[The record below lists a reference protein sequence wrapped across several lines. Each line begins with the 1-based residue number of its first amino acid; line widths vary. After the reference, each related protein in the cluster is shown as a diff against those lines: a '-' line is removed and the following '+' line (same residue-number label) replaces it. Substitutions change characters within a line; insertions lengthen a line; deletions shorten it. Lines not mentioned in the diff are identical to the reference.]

1 MKVPFTKIVV
11 FFLLILGIRQTSY
24 AQGQL
29 SNVHAEGATQILV
42 DNEENLILLYPE
54 EAVLRKYLAPSY
66 DSVLVFG
73 GASQLQDGMVYPTK
87 AVLFS
92 RQDIYVLDESLQQ
105 LILLNKD
112 FSEVGRISLQEE
124 AFNSPNVDLSDGF
137 QAIDFVIGP
146 GGAVYLINQL
156 DAQILKYNSFTGVE
170 WQFGG
175 VNYGEGSLQNP
186 ISIGIDDQQLFVYDA
201 DLEKMILF
209 DLYGNYVSTLS
220 PEANGEW
227 RYQGKYQGR
236 MFWMNGQQ
244 LWVTANQARRTSIL
258 SLKEELGPI
267 KAIYPFQNKLYVI
280 SKNQVHLQDI
290 SAILEE

>member
-1 MKVPFTKIVV
+1 MKIPLIGFMVFVMLVLGVSQETFAQDTFTPI
-11 FFLLILGIRQTSY
+11 Q
-24 AQGQL
+24 
-29 SNVHAEGATQILV
+29 AEGAEQILV

-73 GASQLQDGMVYPTK
+73 GASQLQDGMVHPTK

-105 LILLNKD
+105 LILINKD

-137 QAIDFVIGP
+137 QAIDFAIGP
-146 GGAVYLINQL
+146 GGAVYLVNQL
-156 DAQILKYNSFTGVE
+156 DAQIYKYNSFTGIE

-175 VNYGEGSLQNP
+175 VNYGEGSLQSP
-186 ISIGIDDQQLFVYDA
+186 ISIGIDEQQLFVYDA

-209 DLYGNYVSTLS
+209 DLYGNYLSSLS
-220 PEANGEW
+220 PEIEGEW
-227 RYQGKYQGR
+227 TYQGKLQGR
-236 MFWMNGQQ
+236 MFWLNGQQ
-244 LWVTANQARRTSIL
+244 LWISSKQRGRTSL
-258 SLKEELGPI
+258 QALKEERENI
-267 KAIYPFQNKLYVI
+267 RAAYPFQNKLYVI

-290 SAILEE
+290 SVKQEE

>member
-24 AQGQL
+24 SQDQL

-186 ISIGIDDQQLFVYDA
+186 VSIGLADQQLFVYDA

-258 SLKEELGPI
+258 SLKEEFGPI

>member
-1 MKVPFTKIVV
+1 MKIPNPKIVV
-11 FFLLILGIRQTSY
+11 FCLLIFSIRQLSF
-24 AQGQL
+24 AQNHL
-29 SNVHAEGATQILV
+29 SDIQAEGATQILV

-54 EAVLRKYLAPSY
+54 EAVLRKYLAPTY

-73 GASQLQDGMVYPTK
+73 GASQLQDGMVHPTR

-137 QAIDFVIGP
+137 QAIDFAIGP

-186 ISIGIDDQQLFVYDA
+186 ISIGIDDQRLFVYDT
-201 DLEKMILF
+201 DLEKVILF
-209 DLYGNYVSTLS
+209 DLYGNYLSTLS
-220 PEANGEW
+220 PEAHGKW

-236 MFWMNGQQ
+236 MFWLSGHQ
-244 LWVTANQARRTSIL
+244 LWVIANQAEKTSSF
-258 SLKEELGPI
+258 SLGEVFEDI
-267 KAIYPFQNKLYVI
+267 SAIYPFQNKLYVI
-280 SKNQVHLQDI
+280 SKNQVHLQDV
-290 SAILEE
+290 SAKQEE

>member
-1 MKVPFTKIVV
+1 MKIPSTGLVV
-11 FFLLILGIRQTSY
+11 FVMLVLGVSQGTV
-24 AQGQL
+24 AQDQF
-29 SNVHAEGATQILV
+29 SHIQAEGATQILV

-66 DSVLVFG
+66 DSILVFG
-73 GASQLQDGMVYPTK
+73 GASQLQDGMVHPIK

-137 QAIDFVIGP
+137 QAIDFAIGP

-156 DAQILKYNSFTGVE
+156 DAQILKYNSFTGIE

-175 VNYGEGSLQNP
+175 VNYGDGSLQSP
-186 ISIGIDDQQLFVYDA
+186 VSIGIDDQQLFVYDSE
-201 DLEKMILF
+201 LEKVILF
-209 DLYGNYVSTLS
+209 DLYGNYLSTFS
-220 PEANGEW
+220 HESSGAW
-227 RYQGKYQGR
+227 KYQGKLQGR
-236 MFWMNGQQ
+236 LFWLDGQQ
-244 LWVTANQARRTSIL
+244 LWLTTHQSGRSSIF
-258 SLKEELGPI
+258 SVKTDFEDI
-267 KAIYPFQNKLYVI
+267 RAIYPFQNKLYVI

-290 SAILEE
+290 SAKQEE